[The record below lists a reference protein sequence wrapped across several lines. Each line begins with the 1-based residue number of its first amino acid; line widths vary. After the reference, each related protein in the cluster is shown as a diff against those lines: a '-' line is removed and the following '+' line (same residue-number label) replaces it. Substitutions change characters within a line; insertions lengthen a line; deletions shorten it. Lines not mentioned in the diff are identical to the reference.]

1 MGRREGKWCP
11 PPLSWNSFYILKIF
25 LIFSLQ
31 SSHLATWGFICLAH
45 FVKVFGSY
53 MPLIKPSLWKFG
65 FHCQILINIVCN
77 ANSFTFKVKVK
88 SNMVNVFVD
97 MREKC
102 SVMFYSIFFVRF
114 THICWLSKG
123 FSSNIF
129 ELLFD
134 PIHDV
139 TSCLRYEWYKKHVI
153 FSILLTIN

>member
-31 SSHLATWGFICLAH
+31 SSHLATWGFICLTH

-53 MPLIKPSLWKFG
+53 MPLIKPSLRKFG

-102 SVMFYSIFFVRF
+102 SVMFYSIFFLLDL
-114 THICWLSKG
+114 HIFVDWVKAFHQTYL
-123 FSSNIF
+123 N
-129 ELLFD
+129 
-134 PIHDV
+134 
-139 TSCLRYEWYKKHVI
+139 YY
-153 FSILLTIN
+153 SIPFMM